1 VLLHPGW
8 WVLDR
13 RAGAEQ
19 LHDLRKCS
27 KQVRY
32 GLENLAE
39 PSGAAVRQWAARFEA
54 VQERLGSLNDLEV
67 LQRRLERQLR
77 HGLHRELPGLAA
89 LLQQRA
95 EAGWLAWRPEAQ
107 AWVEPAT
114 RLRLCRDLSTTGS

>member
-1 VLLHPGW
+1 M
-8 WVLDR
+8 
-13 RAGAEQ
+13 
-19 LHDLRKCS
+19 CS
-27 KQVRY
+27 KQVRS